1 MLTNDSIAKISAVK
15 RAFKPFKDADIII
28 DYLLCIVHLE
38 QTLKRNFSS
47 KKYAKVLHYIIT
59 ALKFRSSIYK
69 YRDSI
74 REAIKILERRKDYKK
89 VNYFIKE

>member
-15 RAFKPFKDADIII
+15 QAFKPFKDIDIIV

-38 QTLKRNFSS
+38 RTLKYNFAG

-59 ALKFRSSIYK
+59 ALKFRSSIYI

-89 VNYFIKE
+89 INYLIKE